1 MDDELKHF
9 FTRATIIQK
18 DVQEILA
25 KHGKDVEII
34 VAEDDGT
41 NRIRLLYRDDKVYA
55 KTDVMGLVVVPWVY
69 SPKKDIP
76 KM

>member
-9 FTRATIIQK
+9 FTRATVIQK

-25 KHGKDVEII
+25 KHGKDVEVI

-55 KTDVMGLVVVPWVY
+55 
-69 SPKKDIP
+69 
-76 KM
+76 

>member
-9 FTRATIIQK
+9 FTRATVIQK

-55 KTDVMGLVVVPWVY
+55 SKSFFFSAMIHERP
-69 SPKKDIP
+69 
-76 KM
+76 

>member
-9 FTRATIIQK
+9 FTRATVIQK
-18 DVQEILA
+18 DVQELLA

-55 KTDVMGLVVVPWVY
+55 MVVPWVY